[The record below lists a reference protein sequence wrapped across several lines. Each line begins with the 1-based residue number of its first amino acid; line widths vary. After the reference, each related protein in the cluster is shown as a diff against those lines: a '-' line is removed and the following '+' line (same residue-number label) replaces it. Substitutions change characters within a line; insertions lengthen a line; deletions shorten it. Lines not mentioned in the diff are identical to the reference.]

1 MGNERS
7 ERIALLRF
15 SGEFT
20 TKARA
25 TRLQFRRRLFEN
37 LRDALTDAG
46 LEPKLEIHHTRI
58 YVPLPESHAEIDPSD
73 HPLTRVYG
81 LQSISF
87 GERYAVEEVR
97 DVVEIGERMF
107 RERIRGKRFAVRAR
121 RVGDRVPAKLRRR
134 PIEVDLGQRLLED
147 SAGVD
152 LVNPEVTAHI
162 ELSETGACFFSDVIQ
177 GPAGLPLGVEGRAV
191 ALVSGGFDSA
201 VAAWQL
207 QRRGVEMEFVFCN
220 LGGRT
225 HLSGT
230 LRVIQHLARRW
241 CYGTSPGLHVI
252 DFEPVA
258 DAIREHTTMRYW
270 QLLLKRMML
279 RAGERIAR
287 LKTAAAIVTG
297 DAVGQVSSQT
307 LANLAVV
314 SRATET
320 PILRPLVAFHKEEI
334 VDLAIHIGTFELSK
348 VVAEYCAMV
357 PTRPATRASMEVVDA
372 EEAKLPA
379 DLLDRVFATRSVFDL
394 RSFDASALDAE
405 TPSVSALPR
414 DAVLLDLRPLAQYRS
429 EHHPQAL
436 HLEFAQA
443 IETLPSLDRDRV
455 YVVSCEF
462 GLMSAHLAEQMR
474 RAGLDAYHFTGG
486 QKALMASWEA
496 DAQPETK

>member
-1 MGNERS
+1 MGNERP

-37 LRDALTDAG
+37 LRDALSNAG
-46 LEPKLEIHHTRI
+46 LEPQLEIHHTRI
-58 YVPLPESHAEIDPSD
+58 YVQLPESHAVPDPTD
-73 HPLTRVYG
+73 HPLARVYG
-81 LQSISF
+81 IQSVSF
-87 GERYAVEEVR
+87 GERYAVDTV
-97 DVVEIGERMF
+97 DAVVEIGERIF
-107 RERIRGKRFAVRAR
+107 RDRVRGKRFAVRAR
-121 RVGDRVPAKLRRR
+121 RVGDRVSPGLRRR
-134 PIEVDLGQRLLED
+134 PVEVELGTRLLTG

-152 LVNPEVTAHI
+152 LSHPEVTVHI

-220 LGGRT
+220 LGGPT
-225 HLSGT
+225 HLAGT
-230 LRVIQHLARRW
+230 LRVIKCLADRW
-241 CYGTSPGLHVI
+241 CYGTSPGFHVI
-252 DFEPVA
+252 DFEPVTE
-258 DAIREHTTMRYW
+258 AIREHTTTRYW

-279 RAGERIAR
+279 RAAERIAR

-307 LANLAVV
+307 LTNLAVV
-314 SRATET
+314 SRATDT
-320 PILRPLVAFHKEEI
+320 PILRPLVALHKEEI
-334 VDLAIHIGTFELSK
+334 IDLATHIGTFELSK

-357 PTRPATRASMEVVDA
+357 PSKPATRASREIVEA
-372 EEAKLPA
+372 EEAKLPP
-379 DLLDRVFATRSVFDL
+379 DLLERVLETRTVFDL
-394 RSFDASALDAE
+394 RSFDVERLDLD
-405 TPSVSALPR
+405 TPAVSKLPPG
-414 DAVLLDLRPLAQYRS
+414 AVLIDLRPLAQYRT
-429 EHHPQAL
+429 EHHPEAL

-443 IETLPSLDRDRV
+443 VEAIPGLDRGRV
-455 YVVSCEF
+455 YVFSCEF

-474 RAGLDAYHFTGG
+474 REGFEAFHFTGG
-486 QKALMASWEA
+486 QRALMQSVE
-496 DAQPETK
+496 AQPASR